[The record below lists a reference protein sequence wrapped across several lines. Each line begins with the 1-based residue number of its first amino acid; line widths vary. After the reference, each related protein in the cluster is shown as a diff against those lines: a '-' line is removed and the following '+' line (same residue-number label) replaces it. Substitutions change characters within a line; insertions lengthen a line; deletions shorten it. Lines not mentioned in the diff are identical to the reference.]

1 MLFYGAQKINTLLAV
16 TEKQRI
22 MDDCEKFRTA
32 PASNDM
38 LIKEQVPPVMKG
50 CWL

>member
-1 MLFYGAQKINTLLAV
+1 MRFLRFQKNKGIK
-16 TEKQRI
+16 EE
-22 MDDCEKFRTA
+22 CEKFRTA

>member
-1 MLFYGAQKINTLLAV
+1 
-16 TEKQRI
+16 
-22 MDDCEKFRTA
+22 MDAGKKEIKKGCEKFKTA
-32 PASNDM
+32 SASNDM